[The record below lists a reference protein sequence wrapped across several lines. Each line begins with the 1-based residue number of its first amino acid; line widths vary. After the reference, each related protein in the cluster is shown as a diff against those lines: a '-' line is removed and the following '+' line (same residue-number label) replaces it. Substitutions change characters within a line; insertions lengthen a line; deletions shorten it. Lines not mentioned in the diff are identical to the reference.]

1 MSIYTRSK
9 PRKLLFICLL
19 FLLIASTGC
28 KQQPSRPPI
37 SSDEMT
43 KLVTEF
49 SSILDEQAN
58 AYNNHDLEGIRDTHT
73 QDVTFYDSGEI
84 YYGVGEITDTATWIF
99 DNFPQFSA
107 KFVDIFV
114 SKQDVIAQWEFWNFY
129 ISNQNP
135 VPNWTWLK
143 SKEGKISYER
153 TFYTPEL
160 YKETGWFGTIDT
172 ALLDEY
178 VDAWSSGDTQAVANL
193 YNPEAVR
200 QDALFGEDLQGSEA
214 VKNYASDFFTGYPGV
229 KLESLSTF
237 GAPGKITTLGG
248 IYAIHTTD
256 GNGKPCDV
264 KTAIVIETK
273 ENKVN
278 NEWVFYNPDSL
289 IDCDWA
295 K

>member
-1 MSIYTRSK
+1 MAIKGHTHARQLLLVLLSI
-9 PRKLLFICLL
+9 
-19 FLLIASTGC
+19 LILVTTGC

-49 SSILDEQAN
+49 KSILDEQAK
-58 AYNNHDLEGIRDTHT
+58 AYNNHDIEGIRDIHT
-73 QDVTFYDSGEI
+73 QDVTFIDVGQN
-84 YYGVGEITDTATWIF
+84 YYGVGEIINTAAWVF
-99 DNFPQFSA
+99 DNYPQFTA

-114 SKQDVIAQWEFWNFY
+114 GKQDVLSQWEYWNFF
-129 ISNQNP
+129 ISDQNP
-135 VPNWTWLK
+135 VVNYTWQK

-153 TFYTPEL
+153 TLYEPEL
-160 YKETGWFGTIDT
+160 YRETGYFGTIDT
-172 ALLDEY
+172 VLLDEY
-178 VDAWSSGDTQAVANL
+178 ANAWSSGDAQAVANL

-200 QDALFGEDLQGSEA
+200 QDTLFGVDLHGSEA
-214 VKNYASDFFTGYPGV
+214 VKNYAADFFTWYPNV

-289 IDCDWA
+289 IACGWA
-295 K
+295 Q